1 MNTATTATHGHKG
14 NLDWLLFFTIVSMVS
29 FGLVMVYSSSALAA
43 ELRFNEKS
51 YFFLVR
57 QAAAAAAAFL
67 LLVLLS
73 QRDYRKLREAHWA
86 FAGVGIMI
94 VLLIAVY
101 FLDGKT
107 HRWIRLGFTGLQP
120 SEFAKPALIVFL
132 AWFVTLRSS
141 VINSPHTVWPAA
153 LCLFGLAGGVVI
165 ADLGTA
171 TVLVATT
178 AAIFY
183 LAGLNRRYTAIAVIA
198 GVIFL
203 SLAVLYKPYRPKRL
217 IDFVDPDY
225 KALIYVDPGKKL
237 LAYANS
243 GTSIQDTGYHVIQ
256 SKIAIGT
263 GGLTGVGLM
272 LSKQKLLYLPEA
284 HTDFIYAIIAE
295 ETGLWGAFIL
305 LAGFI
310 IILWRGCRLY
320 WTASDDFGRY
330 LAVGVTTS
338 IVFQA
343 LLNMS
348 VVLDLGPTKGIPLP
362 LISYGGSSLVSSAI
376 SLGLLLSVSE
386 RAA

>member
-1 MNTATTATHGHKG
+1 MTATMTTNTHKG
-14 NLDWLLFFTIVSMVS
+14 NMDWLLFFSIVVMVC
-29 FGLVMVYSSSALAA
+29 FGLVMVYSSSSMAA
-43 ELRFNEKS
+43 ELRFNEYS
-51 YFFLVR
+51 YYFLLR
-57 QAAAAAAAFL
+57 QAVAASAAFL
-67 LLVLLS
+67 LLVFLS
-73 QRDYRKLREAHWA
+73 QRDYRKLRQAHYA
-86 FAGVGIMI
+86 FAGVGIII

-101 FLDGKT
+101 FLDQRA
-107 HRWIRLGFTGLQP
+107 HRWIRLGITNVQP

-132 AWFVTLRSS
+132 SWFVTLRSS

-153 LCLFGLAGGVVI
+153 LCLLGLAGGVVV

-178 AAIFY
+178 AAMFY
-183 LAGLNRRYTAIAVIA
+183 LAGLNRRYTAIAVTA
-198 GVIFL
+198 SVIFL
-203 SLAVLYKPYRPKRL
+203 TLAVMYKPYRLKRM
-217 IDFVDPDY
+217 IDFIDPGY
-225 KALIYVDPGKKL
+225 KVLVYADPGKKML
-237 LAYANS
+237 TYANS
-243 GTSIQDTGYHVIQ
+243 GSSVQDTGYHVIQ
-256 SKIAIGT
+256 SKMAIGS
-263 GGLTGVGLM
+263 GGLTGAGLM
-272 LSKQKLLYLPEA
+272 MSKQKLLYLPEA

-295 ETGLWGAFIL
+295 ETGLWGASLL
-305 LAGFI
+305 LAGFV